1 MNSTVLKIL
10 KTIISVSAAFVG
22 FTFIVII
29 AFYFYLSDGVEFDLN
44 KSNQTLSSLTNRF
57 EIDFSN
63 NSTIY
68 FKAREENIDTY
79 ITLENAI
86 IKRSGNILVN
96 AENITV
102 NTSLNFTKTLQFVYE
117 IILNNNTDLNLIN
130 PVSIKLKNPT
140 LDLASVENQ
149 VTEINE
155 SDRYFPVTIKAENG
169 NLIDGNIEIGQF
181 DFFLNVNQYSQ
192 NSSLEKYKFRLKSSQ
207 NFPVSYIAQ
216 FFQDVESIGD
226 KKETISFDLTLED
239 EYANNDDMSQKL
251 NGIFQIRNTTMRL
264 KTFPVQL
271 KPEPIRRLNLDL
283 NINDNIGQANIV
295 GTLYNPK
302 KSLGLQ
308 TEPNLQ
314 IGGTLN
320 FEEILKPELN
330 LIVNGYDI
338 YFAKL
343 ENLNLNGVTDLT
355 VSIIGKNVLDLKGSL
370 KIKKS
375 NGFLVPLADTEFETK
390 HRIRNID
397 EKKCCLLYTSPSPRD

>member
-10 KTIISVSAAFVG
+10 KTIISVAAAFLG

-86 IKRSGNILVN
+86 IKRSGNILIN

-102 NTSLNFTKTLQFVYE
+102 NTTLNFTKTLQFVYE

-149 VTEINE
+149 DTEINKSE
-155 SDRYFPVTIKAENG
+155 RYFPVTIKAENG
-169 NLIDGNIEIGQF
+169 NLIDGNVEIGQF
-181 DFFLNVNQYSQ
+181 DFFLNINQYSQ
-192 NSSLEKYKFRLKSSQ
+192 NSSLEKYKIRLKSSQ

-226 KKETISFDLTLED
+226 KKETISFDITLED
-239 EYANNDDMSQKL
+239 EYANNDDISQKL
-251 NGIFQIRNTTMRL
+251 NGVFQIRNTTMRL

-283 NINDNIGQANIV
+283 NINDNIGQANLV

-320 FEEILKPELN
+320 FKEILKPELN

-355 VSIIGKNVLDLKGSL
+355 VSIIGKNVLDLQGSL

-397 EKKCCLLYTSPSPRD
+397 EKK

>member
-10 KTIISVSAAFVG
+10 KTIASVSVAFIS
-22 FTFIVII
+22 FTIIVII
-29 AFYFYLSDGVEFDLN
+29 AFYFYLSDGVEFNLN

-57 EIDFSN
+57 ELDFSK
-63 NSTIY
+63 NSSIY

-86 IKRSGNILVN
+86 IKRSGKILIN
-96 AENITV
+96 SENITL
-102 NTSLNFTKTLQFVYE
+102 NTALDFSKTLQFVFE

-130 PVSIKLKNPT
+130 PESIKLKNPT
-140 LDLASVENQ
+140 LDLASIENQ
-149 VTEINE
+149 DAEINKSE
-155 SDRYFPVTIKAENG
+155 RYFPVTIKAENG
-169 NLIDGNIEIGQF
+169 NLIDGDIEIGQF
-181 DFFLNVNQYSQ
+181 DFFLNINQYSE

-216 FFQDVESIGD
+216 FFEDVESIGD
-226 KKETISFDLTLED
+226 KKESISFDLTLED
-239 EYANNDDMSQKL
+239 EYASNDDISQKL
-251 NGIFQIRNTTMRL
+251 NGVIQIRNTTMRL

-283 NINDNIGQANIV
+283 NINDNIGQANLV

-320 FEEILKPELN
+320 FEEIQKPELN

-355 VSIIGKNVLDLKGSL
+355 VSIIGKNVLDLQGSL

-397 EKKCCLLYTSPSPRD
+397 EEK

>member
-10 KTIISVSAAFVG
+10 KTIASVSVAFIS
-22 FTFIVII
+22 FTIIVII
-29 AFYFYLSDGVEFDLN
+29 AFYFYLSDGVEFNLN

-57 EIDFSN
+57 EIDFSK
-63 NSTIY
+63 NSSIY
-68 FKAREENIDTY
+68 FKAREESIDTY

-86 IKRSGNILVN
+86 IKRSGKILIN
-96 AENITV
+96 SENITL
-102 NTSLNFTKTLQFVYE
+102 NTTLDFSKTLQFVFE

-130 PVSIKLKNPT
+130 PVSIKLKNPI
-140 LDLASVENQ
+140 LDLASIENKD
-149 VTEINE
+149 TEINKSE
-155 SDRYFPVTIKAENG
+155 RYFPVTIKAENG
-169 NLIDGNIEIGQF
+169 NLIDGDIEIGQF
-181 DFFLNVNQYSQ
+181 DFFLNINQYSD

-216 FFQDVESIGD
+216 FFEDVESIGD
-226 KKETISFDLTLED
+226 KKESISFDLTLED
-239 EYANNDDMSQKL
+239 EYASNDDISQKL
-251 NGIFQIRNTTMRL
+251 NGVIQIRNTTMRL

-283 NINDNIGQANIV
+283 NINDNIGQANLV

-320 FEEILKPELN
+320 FEEIQKPELN

-355 VSIIGKNVLDLKGSL
+355 VSIIGKNVLDLQGSL

-397 EKKCCLLYTSPSPRD
+397 EEK

>member
-10 KTIISVSAAFVG
+10 KTIMSVTAAFVG

-44 KSNQTLSSLTNRF
+44 KSNQTLNSLTNRF

-68 FKAREENIDTY
+68 FKAREENVDTY

-86 IKRSGNILVN
+86 IKRSGNILIN

-102 NTSLNFTKTLQFVYE
+102 NTTLNFTKTLQFVYE

-169 NLIDGNIEIGQF
+169 NLIDGNVEIGQF

-216 FFQDVESIGD
+216 FFQDVESISD
-226 KKETISFDLTLED
+226 KKETISFDITLED

-283 NINDNIGQANIV
+283 NINDNIGQANLV

-355 VSIIGKNVLDLKGSL
+355 VSIIGKNVLDLQGSL

-397 EKKCCLLYTSPSPRD
+397 EEK

>member
-10 KTIISVSAAFVG
+10 KTIMSVTAAFVG

-44 KSNQTLSSLTNRF
+44 KSNQTLNSLTNRF

-68 FKAREENIDTY
+68 FKAREENVDTY

-86 IKRSGNILVN
+86 IKRSGNILIN

-102 NTSLNFTKTLQFVYE
+102 NTTLNFTKTLQFVYE

-169 NLIDGNIEIGQF
+169 NLIDGNVEIGQF

-226 KKETISFDLTLED
+226 KKETISFDITLED

-283 NINDNIGQANIV
+283 NINDNIGQANLV

-355 VSIIGKNVLDLKGSL
+355 VSIIGKNVLDLQGSL

-397 EKKCCLLYTSPSPRD
+397 EEK

>member
-10 KTIISVSAAFVG
+10 KTIMSVTAAFVG
-22 FTFIVII
+22 FTFIIII

-44 KSNQTLSSLTNRF
+44 KSNQTLNSLTNRF

-68 FKAREENIDTY
+68 FKAREENVDTY

-239 EYANNDDMSQKL
+239 EYANNDDISQKL
-251 NGIFQIRNTTMRL
+251 NGVFQIRNTTMRL

-397 EKKCCLLYTSPSPRD
+397 EEK

>member
-10 KTIISVSAAFVG
+10 KTIASVSVAFIS
-22 FTFIVII
+22 FTIIIII
-29 AFYFYLSDGVEFDLN
+29 AFYFYLSDGVEFNLN

-57 EIDFSN
+57 ELDFSK
-63 NSTIY
+63 NSSIY

-86 IKRSGNILVN
+86 IKRSGKILIN
-96 AENITV
+96 SENITL
-102 NTSLNFTKTLQFVYE
+102 NTTLDFSKTLQFVFE

-130 PVSIKLKNPT
+130 PVIIKLKNPI
-140 LDLASVENQ
+140 LDLASIENQ
-149 VTEINE
+149 DTEINKSE
-155 SDRYFPVTIKAENG
+155 RYFPVTIKAENG
-169 NLIDGNIEIGQF
+169 NLIDGDIEIGQF
-181 DFFLNVNQYSQ
+181 DFFLNINQYSD

-226 KKETISFDLTLED
+226 KKETVSFDLTLED
-239 EYANNDDMSQKL
+239 EYASNDDISQKL
-251 NGIFQIRNTTMRL
+251 NGVIQIRNTTMRL

-283 NINDNIGQANIV
+283 NINDNIGQANLV

-320 FEEILKPELN
+320 FEEIQKPELN

-343 ENLNLNGVTDLT
+343 ENLNLNGITDLT

-390 HRIRNID
+390 HRIRSID
-397 EKKCCLLYTSPSPRD
+397 EEK

>member
-1 MNSTVLKIL
+1 M
-10 KTIISVSAAFVG
+10 SVTAAFVG

-44 KSNQTLSSLTNRF
+44 KSNQTLNSLTNRF

-86 IKRSGNILVN
+86 IKRSGNILIN

-102 NTSLNFTKTLQFVYE
+102 NTTLNFTKTLQFVYE

-140 LDLASVENQ
+140 FDLASVENQ
-149 VTEINE
+149 DTEINKSE
-155 SDRYFPVTIKAENG
+155 RYFPVTIKAENG
-169 NLIDGNIEIGQF
+169 NLIDGNVEIGQF

-192 NSSLEKYKFRLKSSQ
+192 NSSLEKYKIRLKSSQ

-226 KKETISFDLTLED
+226 KKETISFDITLED
-239 EYANNDDMSQKL
+239 EYANNDDFSQKL
-251 NGIFQIRNTTMRL
+251 NGVFQIRNTTMRL

-283 NINDNIGQANIV
+283 NINDNIGQANLV

-355 VSIIGKNVLDLKGSL
+355 VSIIGKNVLDLQGSL

-375 NGFLVPLADTEFETK
+375 NGFLVPLSDTEFETK

-397 EKKCCLLYTSPSPRD
+397 EKK

>member
-10 KTIISVSAAFVG
+10 KTIASVSVAFIS
-22 FTFIVII
+22 FTIIVII
-29 AFYFYLSDGVEFDLN
+29 AFYFYLSDGVEFNLN

-57 EIDFSN
+57 ELDFSK
-63 NSTIY
+63 NSSIY

-86 IKRSGNILVN
+86 IKRSGKILIN
-96 AENITV
+96 SENITL
-102 NTSLNFTKTLQFVYE
+102 NTSLDFSKTLQFVFE

-130 PVSIKLKNPT
+130 PVSIKLKNPI

-149 VTEINE
+149 DTEINKSE
-155 SDRYFPVTIKAENG
+155 RYFPVTIKAEDG
-169 NLIDGNIEIGQF
+169 NLIDGDIEIGQF
-181 DFFLNVNQYSQ
+181 DFFLNINQYSD

-216 FFQDVESIGD
+216 FFEDVESIGD
-226 KKETISFDLTLED
+226 KKESISFDLTLED
-239 EYANNDDMSQKL
+239 EYASNDDISQKL
-251 NGIFQIRNTTMRL
+251 NGVIQIRNTTMRL

-283 NINDNIGQANIV
+283 NINDNIGQANLV

-320 FEEILKPELN
+320 FEEIQKPELN

-355 VSIIGKNVLDLKGSL
+355 VSIIGKNVLDLQGSL

-397 EKKCCLLYTSPSPRD
+397 EEK

>member
-10 KTIISVSAAFVG
+10 KTIMSVTAAFVG

-44 KSNQTLSSLTNRF
+44 KSNQTLNSLTNRF

-68 FKAREENIDTY
+68 FKAREENVDTY

-86 IKRSGNILVN
+86 IKRSGNILIN

-169 NLIDGNIEIGQF
+169 NLIDGNVEIGQF

-226 KKETISFDLTLED
+226 KKETISFDITLED
-239 EYANNDDMSQKL
+239 EYANNDDISQKL
-251 NGIFQIRNTTMRL
+251 NGVFQIRNTTMRL

-283 NINDNIGQANIV
+283 NINDNIGQANLV

-355 VSIIGKNVLDLKGSL
+355 VSIIGKNVLDLQGSL

-397 EKKCCLLYTSPSPRD
+397 EEK

>member
-10 KTIISVSAAFVG
+10 KTIASVSIAFIS
-22 FTFIVII
+22 FTIIVII
-29 AFYFYLSDGVEFDLN
+29 AFYFYLSDGVEFNLN

-57 EIDFSN
+57 ELDFSK
-63 NSTIY
+63 NSSIY

-86 IKRSGNILVN
+86 IKRSGKILIN
-96 AENITV
+96 SENITL
-102 NTSLNFTKTLQFVYE
+102 NTTLDFSKTLQFVFE

-130 PVSIKLKNPT
+130 PVSIKLKNPI
-140 LDLASVENQ
+140 LDLASIENQ
-149 VTEINE
+149 DTEINKSE
-155 SDRYFPVTIKAENG
+155 KYFPVTIKAEDG
-169 NLIDGNIEIGQF
+169 NLIDGDIEIGQF
-181 DFFLNVNQYSQ
+181 DFFLNINQYSD

-226 KKETISFDLTLED
+226 KKETVSFDLTLED
-239 EYANNDDMSQKL
+239 EYASNDDISQKL
-251 NGIFQIRNTTMRL
+251 NGVIQIRNTTMRL

-283 NINDNIGQANIV
+283 NINDNIGQANLV

-355 VSIIGKNVLDLKGSL
+355 VSIIGKNVLDLQGSL

-397 EKKCCLLYTSPSPRD
+397 EEK

>member
-10 KTIISVSAAFVG
+10 KTIASVSVAFIS
-22 FTFIVII
+22 FTIIVII
-29 AFYFYLSDGVEFDLN
+29 AFYFYLSDGVEFNLN

-57 EIDFSN
+57 ELDFSK
-63 NSTIY
+63 NSSIY

-86 IKRSGNILVN
+86 IKRSGKILIN
-96 AENITV
+96 SENITL
-102 NTSLNFTKTLQFVYE
+102 NTTLDFSKTLQFVFE

-130 PVSIKLKNPT
+130 PVSIKLKNPI
-140 LDLASVENQ
+140 LDLASIENQ
-149 VTEINE
+149 DTEINKSE
-155 SDRYFPVTIKAENG
+155 RYFPVTIKAEDG
-169 NLIDGNIEIGQF
+169 NLIDGDIEIGQF
-181 DFFLNVNQYSQ
+181 DFFLNINQYSD

-226 KKETISFDLTLED
+226 KKETVSFDLTLED
-239 EYANNDDMSQKL
+239 EYASNDDISQKL
-251 NGIFQIRNTTMRL
+251 NGVIQIRNTTMRL

-283 NINDNIGQANIV
+283 NINDNIGQANLV

-355 VSIIGKNVLDLKGSL
+355 VSIIGKNVLDLQGSL

-397 EKKCCLLYTSPSPRD
+397 EEK

>member
-10 KTIISVSAAFVG
+10 KTIMSVTAAFVG

-44 KSNQTLSSLTNRF
+44 KSNQTLNSLTNRF

-68 FKAREENIDTY
+68 FKAREENVDTY

-86 IKRSGNILVN
+86 IKRSGNILIN

-130 PVSIKLKNPT
+130 PVSIKLKNPI

-155 SDRYFPVTIKAENG
+155 SDKYFPVTIKAENG
-169 NLIDGNIEIGQF
+169 NLIDGNVEIGQF

-226 KKETISFDLTLED
+226 KKETISFDITLED
-239 EYANNDDMSQKL
+239 EYASNDDISQKL
-251 NGIFQIRNTTMRL
+251 NGVIQIRNTTMRL

-283 NINDNIGQANIV
+283 NINDNIGQANLV

-320 FEEILKPELN
+320 FEEIQKPELN

-355 VSIIGKNVLDLKGSL
+355 VSIIGKNVLDLQGSL

-397 EKKCCLLYTSPSPRD
+397 EEK

>member
-10 KTIISVSAAFVG
+10 KTIVSVTAAFVG

-44 KSNQTLSSLTNRF
+44 KSNQTLNSLTNRF

-86 IKRSGNILVN
+86 IKRSGNILIN

-102 NTSLNFTKTLQFVYE
+102 NTTLNFTKTLQFVYE

-149 VTEINE
+149 DTEINE
-155 SDRYFPVTIKAENG
+155 GERYFPVTIKAENG
-169 NLIDGNIEIGQF
+169 NLIDGNVEIGQF
-181 DFFLNVNQYSQ
+181 DFFLNINQYSQ

-207 NFPVSYIAQ
+207 NFPISYIAQ

-226 KKETISFDLTLED
+226 KKETISFDITLED
-239 EYANNDDMSQKL
+239 EYANNDDISQKL
-251 NGIFQIRNTTMRL
+251 NGVFQIRNTTMRL

-283 NINDNIGQANIV
+283 NINDNIGQANLV

-308 TEPNLQ
+308 TQPNLQ

-355 VSIIGKNVLDLKGSL
+355 VSIIGKNVLDLQGSL

-397 EKKCCLLYTSPSPRD
+397 EKK

>member
-10 KTIISVSAAFVG
+10 KTIASVSVAFIS
-22 FTFIVII
+22 FTIIVII
-29 AFYFYLSDGVEFDLN
+29 AFYFYLSDGVEFNLN

-57 EIDFSN
+57 EIDFSK
-63 NSTIY
+63 NSSIY

-86 IKRSGNILVN
+86 IKRAGKILIN
-96 AENITV
+96 SENITL
-102 NTSLNFTKTLQFVYE
+102 NTTLDFSKTLQFVFE

-130 PVSIKLKNPT
+130 PVSIKLKNPI
-140 LDLASVENQ
+140 LDLASIENQ
-149 VTEINE
+149 DTEINKSE
-155 SDRYFPVTIKAENG
+155 RYFPVTIKAEDG
-169 NLIDGNIEIGQF
+169 NLIDGDIEIGQF
-181 DFFLNVNQYSQ
+181 DFFLNINQYSD

-216 FFQDVESIGD
+216 FFEDVESIGD
-226 KKETISFDLTLED
+226 KKESISFDLTLED
-239 EYANNDDMSQKL
+239 EYASNDDISQKL
-251 NGIFQIRNTTMRL
+251 NGVIQIRNTTMRL

-283 NINDNIGQANIV
+283 NINDNIGQANLV

-320 FEEILKPELN
+320 FEEIQKPELN

-355 VSIIGKNVLDLKGSL
+355 VSIIGKNVLDLQGSL
-370 KIKKS
+370 KIKK
-375 NGFLVPLADTEFETK
+375 K
-390 HRIRNID
+390 
-397 EKKCCLLYTSPSPRD
+397 

>member
-86 IKRSGNILVN
+86 IKRSGNILIN

-102 NTSLNFTKTLQFVYE
+102 NTTLNFTKTLQFVYE

-140 LDLASVENQ
+140 FDLASVENQ
-149 VTEINE
+149 DTEINKSE
-155 SDRYFPVTIKAENG
+155 RYFPVTIKAENG
-169 NLIDGNIEIGQF
+169 NLIDGNVEIGQF
-181 DFFLNVNQYSQ
+181 DFFLNINQYSQ
-192 NSSLEKYKFRLKSSQ
+192 NSSLEKYKIRLKSSQ

-226 KKETISFDLTLED
+226 KKETISFDITLED
-239 EYANNDDMSQKL
+239 EYANNDDISQKL
-251 NGIFQIRNTTMRL
+251 NGVFQIRNTTMRL

-283 NINDNIGQANIV
+283 NINDNIGQANLV

-308 TEPNLQ
+308 TQPNLQ

-355 VSIIGKNVLDLKGSL
+355 VSIIGKNVLDLQGSL

-397 EKKCCLLYTSPSPRD
+397 EKK

>member
-1 MNSTVLKIL
+1 MKSIILKIL
-10 KTIISVSAAFVG
+10 KTIASVSVAFIS
-22 FTFIVII
+22 FTIIVII
-29 AFYFYLSDGVEFDLN
+29 AFYFYLSDGVEFNLN
-44 KSNQTLSSLTNRF
+44 KSNQTLSSLTKRF
-57 EIDFSN
+57 EIDFSK
-63 NSTIY
+63 NSSIY

-86 IKRSGNILVN
+86 IKRSGKILIN
-96 AENITV
+96 SENLTL
-102 NTSLNFTKTLQFVYE
+102 NTTLDFTKTLQFVFE

-140 LDLASVENQ
+140 LNLASIENQ
-149 VTEINE
+149 DAEINK
-155 SDRYFPVTIKAENG
+155 SGRYFPVTIKAENG

-181 DFFLNVNQYSQ
+181 DFFLNINQYSE

-226 KKETISFDLTLED
+226 KKETISFDITLED
-239 EYANNDDMSQKL
+239 EYASNDDISQKL
-251 NGIFQIRNTTMRL
+251 NGVIQIRNTTMRL
-264 KTFPVQL
+264 KKFPAKL

-283 NINDNIGQANIV
+283 NINDNIGQANLI

-320 FEEILKPELN
+320 FEEIMKPEIN

-355 VSIIGKNVLDLKGSL
+355 VSIIGKNVLDLQGSL

-390 HRIRNID
+390 HRIRNTD
-397 EKKCCLLYTSPSPRD
+397 EEK

>member
-10 KTIISVSAAFVG
+10 KTIASVSVAFIS
-22 FTFIVII
+22 FTIIVII
-29 AFYFYLSDGVEFDLN
+29 AFYFYLSDGVEFNLN

-57 EIDFSN
+57 ELDFSK
-63 NSTIY
+63 SSSIY

-86 IKRSGNILVN
+86 IKRSGKILIN
-96 AENITV
+96 SENITL
-102 NTSLNFTKTLQFVYE
+102 NTTLDFTKTLQFVFE

-140 LDLASVENQ
+140 LDLASIENQ
-149 VTEINE
+149 DAEINKGE
-155 SDRYFPVTIKAENG
+155 RYFPVTIKAENG
-169 NLIDGNIEIGQF
+169 NLIDGDIEIGQF
-181 DFFLNVNQYSQ
+181 DFFLNINQYSD
-192 NSSLEKYKFRLKSSQ
+192 NSTLEKYKFRLKSSQ

-216 FFQDVESIGD
+216 FFEDVESIGD
-226 KKETISFDLTLED
+226 KKESISFDLTLED
-239 EYANNDDMSQKL
+239 EYASNDDISQKL
-251 NGIFQIRNTTMRL
+251 NGVIQIRNTTMRL

-283 NINDNIGQANIV
+283 NINDNVGQANLV

-320 FEEILKPELN
+320 FEEIQKPELN

-355 VSIIGKNVLDLKGSL
+355 VSIIGKNVLDLQGSL

-397 EKKCCLLYTSPSPRD
+397 EEK

>member
-10 KTIISVSAAFVG
+10 KTIASVSVAFIS
-22 FTFIVII
+22 FTIIVII
-29 AFYFYLSDGVEFDLN
+29 AFYFYLSDGVEFNLN

-57 EIDFSN
+57 ELDFSN
-63 NSTIY
+63 NSSIY

-86 IKRSGNILVN
+86 IKRSGKILIN
-96 AENITV
+96 SENITL
-102 NTSLNFTKTLQFVYE
+102 NTTLDFTKTLQFVFE

-130 PVSIKLKNPT
+130 PVSIKLKNPI
-140 LDLASVENQ
+140 LDLSSIENQ
-149 VTEINE
+149 DTEINKSE
-155 SDRYFPVTIKAENG
+155 RYFPVTIKAEDG
-169 NLIDGNIEIGQF
+169 NLIDGDIEIGQF
-181 DFFLNVNQYSQ
+181 DFFLNINQYSD

-216 FFQDVESIGD
+216 FFEDVESIGD
-226 KKETISFDLTLED
+226 KKESISFDLTLED
-239 EYANNDDMSQKL
+239 EYANNDDISQKL
-251 NGIFQIRNTTMRL
+251 NGVIQIRNTTMRL

-283 NINDNIGQANIV
+283 NINDNVGQANLV

-320 FEEILKPELN
+320 FEEIQKPELN

-355 VSIIGKNVLDLKGSL
+355 VSIIGKNVLDLQGSL

-390 HRIRNID
+390 HTIRNID
-397 EKKCCLLYTSPSPRD
+397 EEK

>member
-10 KTIISVSAAFVG
+10 KTIASVSVAFIS
-22 FTFIVII
+22 FTIIVII
-29 AFYFYLSDGVEFDLN
+29 AFYFYLSDGVEFNLN

-57 EIDFSN
+57 ELDFSK
-63 NSTIY
+63 NSSIY
-68 FKAREENIDTY
+68 FKAREKNIDTY

-86 IKRSGNILVN
+86 IKRSGKILIN
-96 AENITV
+96 SENITL
-102 NTSLNFTKTLQFVYE
+102 NTALDFSKTLQFVFE

-130 PVSIKLKNPT
+130 PVSIKLKNPI
-140 LDLASVENQ
+140 LDLASIENQ
-149 VTEINE
+149 DTEINKSE
-155 SDRYFPVTIKAENG
+155 RYFPVTIKAEDG
-169 NLIDGNIEIGQF
+169 NLIDGDIEIGQF
-181 DFFLNVNQYSQ
+181 DFFLNINQYSD

-216 FFQDVESIGD
+216 FFEDIESIGD
-226 KKETISFDLTLED
+226 KKESISFDLTLED
-239 EYANNDDMSQKL
+239 EYASNDDISQKL
-251 NGIFQIRNTTMRL
+251 NGVIQIRNTTMRL

-283 NINDNIGQANIV
+283 NINDNIGQANLV

-320 FEEILKPELN
+320 FEEIQKPELN

-355 VSIIGKNVLDLKGSL
+355 VSIIGKNVLDLQGSL

-397 EKKCCLLYTSPSPRD
+397 EEK

>member
-1 MNSTVLKIL
+1 MNRTVLKIL
-10 KTIISVSAAFVG
+10 KTIASVSIAFIS
-22 FTFIVII
+22 FTIIVII
-29 AFYFYLSDGVEFDLN
+29 AFYFYLSDGVEFNLN

-57 EIDFSN
+57 ELDFSK
-63 NSTIY
+63 NSSIY

-79 ITLENAI
+79 ITLKNAI
-86 IKRSGNILVN
+86 IKRSGKILIN
-96 AENITV
+96 SENITL
-102 NTSLNFTKTLQFVYE
+102 NTTLDFSKTLQFVFE

-130 PVSIKLKNPT
+130 PVSIKLKNPI
-140 LDLASVENQ
+140 LDLASIENQ
-149 VTEINE
+149 DTEINKSE
-155 SDRYFPVTIKAENG
+155 KYFPVKIKAENG
-169 NLIDGNIEIGQF
+169 NLIDGDIEIGQF
-181 DFFLNVNQYSQ
+181 DFILNINQYSDK
-192 NSSLEKYKFRLKSSQ
+192 SSLEKYKFRLKSSQ

-226 KKETISFDLTLED
+226 KKETVSFDLTLED
-239 EYANNDDMSQKL
+239 EYASNDDISQKL
-251 NGIFQIRNTTMRL
+251 NGVIQIRNTTMRL

-283 NINDNIGQANIV
+283 NINDNIGQANLV

-314 IGGTLN
+314 IGGTIN

-397 EKKCCLLYTSPSPRD
+397 EEK

>member
-10 KTIISVSAAFVG
+10 KTIASVSVAFIS
-22 FTFIVII
+22 FTIIVII
-29 AFYFYLSDGVEFDLN
+29 AFYFYLSDGVEFNLN

-57 EIDFSN
+57 EIDFSK
-63 NSTIY
+63 NSSIY
-68 FKAREENIDTY
+68 FKAREESIDTY

-86 IKRSGNILVN
+86 IKRSGKILIN
-96 AENITV
+96 SENITL
-102 NTSLNFTKTLQFVYE
+102 NTTLDFSKTLQFVFE

-130 PVSIKLKNPT
+130 PVSIKLKNPI
-140 LDLASVENQ
+140 LDLASIENQ
-149 VTEINE
+149 DTEINKSE
-155 SDRYFPVTIKAENG
+155 RYFPVTIKAEDG
-169 NLIDGNIEIGQF
+169 NLIDGDIEIGQF
-181 DFFLNVNQYSQ
+181 DFILNINQYSD

-216 FFQDVESIGD
+216 FFEDVESIGD
-226 KKETISFDLTLED
+226 KKESISFDLTLED
-239 EYANNDDMSQKL
+239 EYASNDDISQKL
-251 NGIFQIRNTTMRL
+251 NGVIQIRNTTMRL

-283 NINDNIGQANIV
+283 NINDNIGQANLV

-320 FEEILKPELN
+320 FEEIQKPELN

-355 VSIIGKNVLDLKGSL
+355 VSIIGKNVLDLQGSL

-375 NGFLVPLADTEFETK
+375 NGFLVPLADTEFETE

-397 EKKCCLLYTSPSPRD
+397 EEK

>member
-10 KTIISVSAAFVG
+10 KTIASVSVAFIS
-22 FTFIVII
+22 FTIIVII
-29 AFYFYLSDGVEFDLN
+29 AFYFYLSDGVEFNLN

-57 EIDFSN
+57 ELDFSK
-63 NSTIY
+63 SSSIY

-86 IKRSGNILVN
+86 IKRSGKILIN
-96 AENITV
+96 SENITL
-102 NTSLNFTKTLQFVYE
+102 NTTLDFTKTLQFVFE

-140 LDLASVENQ
+140 LDLASIENQ
-149 VTEINE
+149 DAEINKSE
-155 SDRYFPVTIKAENG
+155 RYFPVTIKAENG
-169 NLIDGNIEIGQF
+169 NLIDGDIEIGQF
-181 DFFLNVNQYSQ
+181 DFFLNINQYSE

-216 FFQDVESIGD
+216 FFEDVESIGD
-226 KKETISFDLTLED
+226 KKESISFDLTLED
-239 EYANNDDMSQKL
+239 EYANNDDISQKL
-251 NGIFQIRNTTMRL
+251 NGVIQIRNTTMRL

-283 NINDNIGQANIV
+283 NINDNVGQANLV

-320 FEEILKPELN
+320 FEEIQKPELN

-355 VSIIGKNVLDLKGSL
+355 VSIIGKNVLDLQGSL

-390 HRIRNID
+390 HRVRNID
-397 EKKCCLLYTSPSPRD
+397 EEK

>member
-10 KTIISVSAAFVG
+10 KTIISVTAAFVG

-86 IKRSGNILVN
+86 IKRSGNILIN
-96 AENITV
+96 AENITL
-102 NTSLNFTKTLQFVYE
+102 NTTLNFTKTLQFVYE

-140 LDLASVENQ
+140 FDLASVENQ
-149 VTEINE
+149 DTEINKSE
-155 SDRYFPVTIKAENG
+155 RYFPVTIKAENG
-169 NLIDGNIEIGQF
+169 NLIDGNVEIGQF
-181 DFFLNVNQYSQ
+181 DFFLNINQYSQ
-192 NSSLEKYKFRLKSSQ
+192 NSSLEKYKIRLKSSQ

-226 KKETISFDLTLED
+226 KKETISFDITLED
-239 EYANNDDMSQKL
+239 EYANNDDISQKL
-251 NGIFQIRNTTMRL
+251 NGVFQIRNTTMRL

-283 NINDNIGQANIV
+283 NINDNIGQANLV

-308 TEPNLQ
+308 TQPNLQ

-320 FEEILKPELN
+320 FKEILKPELN

-355 VSIIGKNVLDLKGSL
+355 VSIIGKNVLDLQGSL

-397 EKKCCLLYTSPSPRD
+397 EEK

>member
-10 KTIISVSAAFVG
+10 KTIISVTAAFVG

-86 IKRSGNILVN
+86 IKRSGNILIN

-102 NTSLNFTKTLQFVYE
+102 NTTLNFTKTLQFVYE

-140 LDLASVENQ
+140 FDLASVENQ
-149 VTEINE
+149 DAEINKSE
-155 SDRYFPVTIKAENG
+155 RYFPVTIKAENG
-169 NLIDGNIEIGQF
+169 NLIDGNVEIGQF
-181 DFFLNVNQYSQ
+181 DFFLNINQYSQ
-192 NSSLEKYKFRLKSSQ
+192 NSSLEKYKIRLKSSQ

-226 KKETISFDLTLED
+226 KKETISFDITLED
-239 EYANNDDMSQKL
+239 EYANNDDISQKL
-251 NGIFQIRNTTMRL
+251 NGVFQIRNTTMRL

-283 NINDNIGQANIV
+283 NINDNIGQANLV

-355 VSIIGKNVLDLKGSL
+355 VSIIGKNVLDLQGSL

-397 EKKCCLLYTSPSPRD
+397 EKK

>member
-1 MNSTVLKIL
+1 MNSTILKIL
-10 KTIISVSAAFVG
+10 KTIASVSVAFIS
-22 FTFIVII
+22 FTIIVII
-29 AFYFYLSDGVEFDLN
+29 AFYFYLSDGVEFNLN
-44 KSNQTLSSLTNRF
+44 KSNKTLSSLTNRF
-57 EIDFSN
+57 ELDFSN
-63 NSTIY
+63 NSSIY
-68 FKAREENIDTY
+68 FIARNENIDTY
-79 ITLENAI
+79 ITLENVI
-86 IKRSGNILVN
+86 IKRSGKILIN
-96 AENITV
+96 SENLTL
-102 NTSLNFTKTLQFVYE
+102 NTTLDFTKTLQFVFE

-140 LDLASVENQ
+140 YDLASIKNQ
-149 VTEINE
+149 DAKINKTE
-155 SDRYFPVTIKAENG
+155 RYFPVTIKAENG
-169 NLIDGNIEIGQF
+169 NLMDGDIEIGQF
-181 DFFLNVNQYSQ
+181 DFFLNINQYSE

-207 NFPVSYIAQ
+207 NFPVSYISQ

-226 KKETISFDLTLED
+226 KKETISFDITLED
-239 EYANNDDMSQKL
+239 EYASDDDISQKL
-251 NGIFQIRNTTMRL
+251 NGVIQIRNTTMRL
-264 KTFPVQL
+264 KTFPVEL

-283 NINDNIGQANIV
+283 NIKDNIGQANLI

-320 FEEILKPELN
+320 FEDIMKPELN

-355 VSIIGKNVLDLKGSL
+355 VSIIGKNVLDLQGSL

-390 HRIRNID
+390 HRIRNTD
-397 EKKCCLLYTSPSPRD
+397 EEK